1 MTRRVGPEAQGEL
14 QGARHL
20 DVDRAV
26 DFHADVRAVR
36 RTVALIVGW
45 RVTSRADDV
54 VLPLPEPAPPI
65 YAEG

>member
-1 MTRRVGPEAQGEL
+1 
-14 QGARHL
+14 
-20 DVDRAV
+20 
-26 DFHADVRAVR
+26 
-36 RTVALIVGW
+36 VALIVGW